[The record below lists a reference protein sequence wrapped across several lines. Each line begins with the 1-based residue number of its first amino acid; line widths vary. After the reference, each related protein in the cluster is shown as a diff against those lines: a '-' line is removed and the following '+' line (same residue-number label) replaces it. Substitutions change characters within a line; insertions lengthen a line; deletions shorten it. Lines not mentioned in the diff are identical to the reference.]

1 MKRIDAMV
9 PSMRRTEVVH
19 RILKAGAQGV
29 TVVESR
35 GKGNGERPMVE
46 GARETARYIADYNRI
61 DTITSVVGD
70 SKVDTVVSAI
80 IDAAYSGKEGDGVI
94 FVSTIDEAYQIS
106 TKSKI
111 SIS

>member
-1 MKRIDAMV
+1 
-9 PSMRRTEVVH
+9 
-19 RILKAGAQGV
+19 
-29 TVVESR
+29 
-35 GKGNGERPMVE
+35 
-46 GARETARYIADYNRI
+46 
-61 DTITSVVGD
+61 
-70 SKVDTVVSAI
+70 VDTVVSAI